1 MSFKITPS
9 HRYLSAIKTLPK
21 NTSTDL
27 MTLISTGNMYDTLH
41 IPKAEP
47 VKKATTIKGAM
58 CIRSSPYAVADY
70 Y

>member
-1 MSFKITPS
+1 
-9 HRYLSAIKTLPK
+9 
-21 NTSTDL
+21 
-27 MTLISTGNMYDTLH
+27 MYDTLH